1 MSDLSKGEKIKN
13 RVSIDLILTIHRQK
27 YIVTIFLVVTILFL
41 DYDEKIKPKLIW
53 FRRQNLSK
61 EHDMTSKVVL
71 ITGASSGIGL
81 ATADLLHE
89 AGFIVYGTS
98 RQAKKSS
105 NYKFHLI
112 ELDVNQDDSVTQ
124 AIEKVIANE
133 GRIDVLINNA
143 GFAIS
148 PAGAEE
154 SSMQQAQAIFDTN
167 FFGAVRMTR
176 VVIPHMRQKNSGLIL
191 NISSILGLVPMPFGA
206 LYSASKHALEGYSE
220 SLDHELRS
228 QGIRVS
234 LIEPAYTNTSLGVN
248 LLEADNKVS
257 FYYQTRE
264 KLHRQMISS
273 INKSDDPSVV
283 AHTILNVIES
293 QHVLSRYTA
302 GKTARNLKALRRFAP
317 VKVFDKLVQQS
328 MKV

>member
-1 MSDLSKGEKIKN
+1 
-13 RVSIDLILTIHRQK
+13 
-27 YIVTIFLVVTILFL
+27 
-41 DYDEKIKPKLIW
+41 
-53 FRRQNLSK
+53 
-61 EHDMTSKVVL
+61 MTGKVVL

-81 ATADLLHE
+81 ATANLLHE

-98 RQAKKSS
+98 RQAKDSS
-105 NYKFHLI
+105 KYKFHII
-112 ELDVNQDDSVTQ
+112 ELDVNQDDSVAQ
-124 AIEKVIANE
+124 AVEKVIATE
-133 GRIDVLINNA
+133 GKIDVLINNA
-143 GFAIS
+143 GFAIA

-257 FYYQTRE
+257 FYDEARE
-264 KLHRQMISS
+264 KLHKQMIHS

-293 QHVLSRYTA
+293 QDVVPRYTA
-302 GKTARNLKALRRFAP
+302 GKTAKSLKALRRFAP
-317 VKVFDKLVQQS
+317 VKVFDKLIQRS